1 MSKLARFFGI
11 SFVALFIFI
20 WSISIKPRVAHA
32 DVNNFTITNFQADY
46 TLTNK
51 SPAGQLKV
59 KEIIDINFTD
69 FNHGIFRAIP
79 ASYMGHNLHVSD
91 INVEKWPFTTSSQND
106 NLVLKIGDANQTVT
120 GQQQFVI
127 NYTLHNVVTFYD
139 DHDELY
145 WDINGDQWQQPF
157 EKVSATFHIPEAYLT
172 KPAALKCF
180 TGEFGQGVKSGQN
193 CTIMVS
199 GQGLI
204 ESNILNGLGSLETLS
219 TVISLNKGNF
229 RPLTFQDLVKQ
240 NIRTILAIVSL
251 PLFALLFG
259 YARWRRL
266 GKDPK
271 GRGTIVP
278 QYDAPDKLK
287 PAMVGTLVDFKVDNR
302 DISSTIIDLA
312 IRGYLRIIETEKR
325 KLVRSSKEY
334 SIQILNLDIGKLN
347 DFEQSILTGLSASK
361 TIVAGSSDSNKAN
374 DTVELSSLKS
384 NFYTYAETARD
395 KIKDNLKDSGY
406 LDKTRFI
413 LGKFTGLFF
422 VIIAAISFYLNM
434 PATIGALIVSI
445 AVLALYQVF
454 MSKRTD
460 KGVAAREHI
469 LGLKLYMQTAEA
481 DRLKMMQSPD
491 APYADRGHA
500 PAKTVDL
507 FEKLLPYAVAL
518 GVEKGWADQF
528 KDIYK
533 QPPDWYQ
540 GNWQTF
546 NSVYLVSSLGGSVNA
561 MATSFSPPSS
571 SSSSGFGGG
580 GFSGGGGGGGGGV
593 GWEN

>member
-204 ESNILNGLGSLETLS
+204 ESNILNGLGSFETLS

-312 IRGYLRIIETEKR
+312 VRKYLRIIETDKK
-325 KLVRSSKEY
+325 KLIGSDKKY
-334 SIQILNLDIGKLN
+334 SLERLNANTAGLL
-347 DFEQSILTGLSASK
+347 DFEQEIIKGLFDGLK
-361 TIVAGSSDSNKAN
+361 SDKI
-374 DTVELSSLKS
+374 VELDSLKTK
-384 NFYTYAETARD
+384 FYKTAEEAVQ
-395 KIKDNLKDSGY
+395 KIDIHLKVDGY

-413 LGKFTGLFF
+413 LGKFSGSLFVVITLLAF
-422 VIIAAISFYLNM
+422 YVNKTAAIPSFVLGVIILGIF
-434 PATIGALIVSI
+434 
-445 AVLALYQVF
+445 QVF
-454 MSKRTD
+454 MSKRTE
-460 KGVAAREHI
+460 KGVTAREHI

-580 GFSGGGGGGGGGV
+580 GFSGGGGGGGGGG
-593 GWEN
+593 GW